1 MKEHVMRKGTIALVV
16 ATLCLALACAAGCA
30 PQSAGSADPAPSE
43 GAATELSDTG
53 DGAYH
58 TAWESYSAADEECLG
73 CHGGTREAVA
83 DLTADL
89 GEWNPHRSIHG
100 GYNSCHNCHA
110 ADKEITDNY
119 CTHCHWGDALYGDR
133 L

>member
-1 MKEHVMRKGTIALVV
+1 MRRKV
-16 ATLCLALACAAGCA
+16 
-30 PQSAGSADPAPSE
+30 PGSADPAPSE

-119 CTHCHWGDALYGDR
+119 CTHAIGAMLFTATDSDSRVQESSACQGEA
-133 L
+133 